1 MDSFIS
7 LSQGY
12 FGIQLLFPTGERLF
26 TTTEKLTLWI
36 IRSTF
41 SLITENEKLD
51 VK

>member
-7 LSQGY
+7 LSHGY
-12 FGIQLLFPTGERLF
+12 FGLQLLFPTRESLF

-36 IRSTF
+36 IRSTL
-41 SLITENEKLD
+41 SAITENEKLD